1 MKLLVLTLI
10 LKYIELALKY
20 PLFGPI
26 GLKFVFFQ
34 VEAQFKINNITTE
47 ETKFNYLVSQLDPK
61 YVENIWDIVSSESKT
76 KFADSKARLLNWFK
90 KVENA
95 RIKRLITGVELGNMK
110 PSQLLQKLRAI
121 ATPDISEKLIRT
133 LWLDKLPDSFKASL
147 LVSDEDVDK
156 LAAMADKITDMT
168 TKSEIYYINH
178 DTNKVLLDKISEL
191 ERQISHINPAV
202 EAATNSTAGY
212 NEPCR
217 KYRLFVFDKISKLKF
232 LVDTGAD
239 VSIIP
244 ATAQF
249 KQESDYKLYAA
260 NGSEIKTFGVKILN
274 LDLGLR
280 RDFQW
285 PFIIAKVKRGIL
297 GADFLFKYNIL
308 VDINKRKLIDGLT
321 NLEIICEAISTFE
334 GSITTVKANSTFDL
348 IAQFPDITKPLLFPT
363 KLNHGVRHR
372 IITKGQPKFARARQL
387 GPRRLELAKQEF
399 KFMLDNNII
408 KPPKSQWASP
418 LHLALKKDGTFRP
431 CGDYRQLNFCTLPD
445 RYPIPRIEYVQNI
458 LKNTNIY
465 SKIDLLKAYFQIPI
479 AEEDQEKTAIITP
492 FGLFEFNVMCFGLR
506 NAPATFQRFMHEVL
520 RDLNFAFSYLDDI
533 LIASTD
539 EKQHKEHLNLVFK
552 RLNEY
557 GLKINVSKS
566 VFAATEIE
574 FLGYLITPMGTK
586 PLPSRV
592 QVIQDYKLPDT
603 IQDLRKFLGMVNFYR
618 RHIKGASDTQAILH
632 NYLQGAKKNDKRRI
646 KWTDEAKKQ
655 FIKCKADLANMALL
669 SFPDSNLPISLCT
682 DASNSAIGTKPEK
695 ASPKQ
700 LRQLHF
706 ISQFSTEICHIS
718 GQDNVVADTLSRIE
732 ELTLID
738 YDVIAD
744 EQILDSELNN
754 LQTNVQT
761 SLKFKQYPLPS
772 GKQLWCD
779 TSTAN
784 IRPYLPKS
792 HRMRM
797 FHQIHGLSHP
807 GIRSTIKQMTQRFIC
822 PSIRKDV
829 LQWSRDCRACQ
840 RNKINRHTKTSF
852 GTFQM
857 STEKFND
864 IHIDLVGPLPPS
876 KNYIYCL
883 TCIDRYSNW
892 MEAIPLENNSADTV
906 ARAIYNNCITRYGTP
921 SRLVTDRGAQFTSDT
936 FANLTKIC
944 GIKLQHTTAYH
955 PQANGKVER
964 LHRTLKAAIRA
975 HNNPTW
981 SESIPTILLGLRTAI
996 PNDSNHSI
1004 AQVVYGTERDSAEK
1018 QTFKSGTMS
1027 KATKG
1032 LKIKIRS
1039 QTRRIE
1045 RYLASIDEHISGGDL
1060 HKLKMIQEG
1069 ITEIKTETKFLFD
1082 ELFVQEEVDEEK
1094 ELEGYEAIQDKIE
1107 KLELKLRRALE
1118 GNQSTADTK
1127 QAKAI
1132 ETVKLP
1138 IFELPH
1144 FYGDA
1149 NSWFNFKE
1157 VFGMVIDQNPGLN
1170 DLQKLQYLGSAV
1182 KGEAARLIRGFPV
1195 VSESY
1200 KQAWDTLVSR
1210 YDNQR
1215 ELAYAQLNK
1224 IFKIKQVKNTSAK
1237 AIREL
1242 LDTCNESV
1250 RNLESLGLQRN
1261 ELVDVILVQFLRNRL
1276 DEDVKR
1282 QWELTQ
1288 DERSFPSYENFI
1300 QFLERQAR
1308 SLPQGARE
1316 YQRKENEM
1324 QREYA
1329 SVHTAV
1335 NANAQIC
1342 IACKAGHRIYNCTT
1356 FSTMPIEQKWEFVKQ
1371 NKLCYNCLKKGHTRT
1386 TCYQG
1391 PCKKC
1396 NKNHH
1401 TLLHR
1406 LDTKVTDSQ
1415 KGAKPQISEP
1425 VGQVNNTSIE
1435 QGGETINQVLL
1446 ATAQI
1451 IVEGENGTQLIC
1463 RALLDSGSQVCLIT
1477 REICEKLG
1485 LKGET
1490 SGRSLR
1496 GIGNNPV
1503 QGSSTSVGLKFKSIY
1518 RSEKYETRA
1527 LVMEVLTAEIPN
1539 FEMAEPTWIMQ
1550 KDFELADP
1558 LFHISAPIDIIL
1570 GAEMYA
1576 YLMHGEKKML
1586 GMNQPIAMNSRLG
1599 WILMGKVES
1608 SLSSNY
1614 KNGPCSYAV
1623 QTTSELDGL
1632 VRDFWELES
1641 VPSLQDQNPREES
1654 YETHYMKT
1662 YSRDCQGR
1670 YIVKLLF
1677 KEKPSLLGQSREKA
1691 LARFLAL
1698 ERRLLKTPRV
1708 YKQYKEFMREYEA
1721 LGHMELVPFKEIIR
1735 DPSTCYYM
1743 PHHGVEREQS
1753 TTTKLRVVFDASAK
1767 TDSGTSLN
1775 QILNTGPKIQRDIFV
1790 ILTGFRAHPIAIIA
1804 DIEKMFRQVRIH
1816 PEDADYQRIFW
1827 RQTPEQPVEDYRL
1840 LTVTYG
1846 TTSAPFLAIRTIHQ
1860 LARDECK
1867 EFPTAS
1873 KVVMSDF
1880 YVDDLLTGVSS
1891 KQEGEELIKQMIGLM
1906 SKGGFEIRKWKSN
1919 CHELVSQ
1926 MDETE
1931 TELGVNASSRVLGIL
1946 WDNSRDA
1953 FRININNPG
1962 EVITKRDYLSNI
1974 ARIFDPLGFLSPL
1987 TVALKIMMQEL
1998 WKEKLS
2004 WDEPMS
2010 ERWRSRW
2017 NSFRDEM
2024 SVLTKLEVPRY
2035 IFMDQNSRNI
2045 QLHGFC
2051 DASSVAY
2058 SAVCYLKS
2066 ETIEG
2071 QIGISLI
2078 AAKTRVAPCK
2088 PCTLPRLELCAAL
2101 LLSQLYRSIVESI
2114 KLPLD
2119 EVRLWTDSQIA
2130 LCWIK
2135 SDPNRWKKFISHRV
2149 MKIQQLTELKYW
2161 GHVSG
2166 KDNPADCAS
2175 RGLKPAALIKHEL
2188 WWQGP
2193 SWLKDDC
2200 VERIWENSNSD
2211 LQIQEQEE
2219 IVAFCH
2225 LQTTNVPEYFL
2236 KYSSFTRLK
2245 RVTAWCLRFG
2255 ANCQR
2260 ASKER
2265 EYGPLTTAEMNR
2277 AIMVIVKLVQCSEFL
2292 HEIQSLND
2300 HCQLPNKNR
2309 ILDLGPFL
2317 DDEGLLRVGGR
2328 LQRSNLSSNQKH
2340 PMILP
2345 KKHHIT
2351 RARTVEQIMG
2361 NLPPDRVNP
2370 SRPFL
2375 KTGIDIAGPFG
2386 LRPSLIRSKSVI
2398 KAYVVLFVCF
2408 AVKAVHLEM
2417 VTSLSTNS
2425 FIAALRRFISRR
2437 GRPSDIYSDNG
2448 TNFKGTQRILRE
2460 QFEIINAIETREFIS
2475 EELITWHFIPP
2486 SAPHFGGLW
2495 EANIK
2500 SVKGHIIKAGRT
2512 SLMNPEEFA
2521 TLLCQIEACLNSR
2534 PLVESSSDP
2543 NDLQALTPGHFLIG
2557 TSMIDIP
2564 EPTSK
2569 DQFNLTSRWNLVQ
2582 KLRNSFWKRWS
2593 GEYINSLQQKGK
2605 WRQKKLNLEVDQLV
2619 LIKEDGTPPMRWRLG
2634 RIIEV
2639 FPGSDK
2645 VVRVALVRT
2654 ARGVFKRPI
2663 TKLAPLPF
2671 APQDL
2676 N

>member
-1 MKLLVLTLI
+1 
-10 LKYIELALKY
+10 
-20 PLFGPI
+20 
-26 GLKFVFFQ
+26 
-34 VEAQFKINNITTE
+34 
-47 ETKFNYLVSQLDPK
+47 
-61 YVENIWDIVSSESKT
+61 
-76 KFADSKARLLNWFK
+76 
-90 KVENA
+90 
-95 RIKRLITGVELGNMK
+95 
-110 PSQLLQKLRAI
+110 
-121 ATPDISEKLIRT
+121 
-133 LWLDKLPDSFKASL
+133 
-147 LVSDEDVDK
+147 
-156 LAAMADKITDMT
+156 
-168 TKSEIYYINH
+168 
-178 DTNKVLLDKISEL
+178 
-191 ERQISHINPAV
+191 
-202 EAATNSTAGY
+202 
-212 NEPCR
+212 
-217 KYRLFVFDKISKLKF
+217 
-232 LVDTGAD
+232 
-239 VSIIP
+239 
-244 ATAQF
+244 
-249 KQESDYKLYAA
+249 
-260 NGSEIKTFGVKILN
+260 
-274 LDLGLR
+274 
-280 RDFQW
+280 
-285 PFIIAKVKRGIL
+285 
-297 GADFLFKYNIL
+297 
-308 VDINKRKLIDGLT
+308 
-321 NLEIICEAISTFE
+321 
-334 GSITTVKANSTFDL
+334 
-348 IAQFPDITKPLLFPT
+348 
-363 KLNHGVRHR
+363 
-372 IITKGQPKFARARQL
+372 
-387 GPRRLELAKQEF
+387 
-399 KFMLDNNII
+399 
-408 KPPKSQWASP
+408 
-418 LHLALKKDGTFRP
+418 
-431 CGDYRQLNFCTLPD
+431 
-445 RYPIPRIEYVQNI
+445 
-458 LKNTNIY
+458 
-465 SKIDLLKAYFQIPI
+465 
-479 AEEDQEKTAIITP
+479 
-492 FGLFEFNVMCFGLR
+492 
-506 NAPATFQRFMHEVL
+506 
-520 RDLNFAFSYLDDI
+520 
-533 LIASTD
+533 
-539 EKQHKEHLNLVFK
+539 
-552 RLNEY
+552 
-557 GLKINVSKS
+557 
-566 VFAATEIE
+566 
-574 FLGYLITPMGTK
+574 
-586 PLPSRV
+586 
-592 QVIQDYKLPDT
+592 
-603 IQDLRKFLGMVNFYR
+603 
-618 RHIKGASDTQAILH
+618 
-632 NYLQGAKKNDKRRI
+632 
-646 KWTDEAKKQ
+646 
-655 FIKCKADLANMALL
+655 
-669 SFPDSNLPISLCT
+669 
-682 DASNSAIGTKPEK
+682 
-695 ASPKQ
+695 
-700 LRQLHF
+700 
-706 ISQFSTEICHIS
+706 
-718 GQDNVVADTLSRIE
+718 
-732 ELTLID
+732 
-738 YDVIAD
+738 
-744 EQILDSELNN
+744 
-754 LQTNVQT
+754 
-761 SLKFKQYPLPS
+761 
-772 GKQLWCD
+772 
-779 TSTAN
+779 
-784 IRPYLPKS
+784 
-792 HRMRM
+792 
-797 FHQIHGLSHP
+797 
-807 GIRSTIKQMTQRFIC
+807 
-822 PSIRKDV
+822 
-829 LQWSRDCRACQ
+829 
-840 RNKINRHTKTSF
+840 
-852 GTFQM
+852 
-857 STEKFND
+857 
-864 IHIDLVGPLPPS
+864 
-876 KNYIYCL
+876 
-883 TCIDRYSNW
+883 
-892 MEAIPLENNSADTV
+892 
-906 ARAIYNNCITRYGTP
+906 
-921 SRLVTDRGAQFTSDT
+921 
-936 FANLTKIC
+936 
-944 GIKLQHTTAYH
+944 
-955 PQANGKVER
+955 
-964 LHRTLKAAIRA
+964 
-975 HNNPTW
+975 
-981 SESIPTILLGLRTAI
+981 
-996 PNDSNHSI
+996 
-1004 AQVVYGTERDSAEK
+1004 
-1018 QTFKSGTMS
+1018 MS

-1816 PEDADYQRIFW
+1816 PEDADYQRILW

-2351 RARTVEQIMG
+2351 RLIIQEYHQRYLHAGPHLVLSLIRNKYWILGGREIVRRVVKNCLICFKLRARTVEQIMG

-2543 NDLQALTPGHFLIG
+2543 NDLQALTPGHFLIDG
-2557 TSMIDIP
+2557 FHDLKNGMESVKDEKRVGRPILHRNP
-2564 EPTSK
+2564 EKVS
-2569 DQFNLTSRWNLVQ
+2569 QISN
-2582 KLRNSFWKRWS
+2582 
-2593 GEYINSLQQKGK
+2593 
-2605 WRQKKLNLEVDQLV
+2605 
-2619 LIKEDGTPPMRWRLG
+2619 LIKENP
-2634 RIIEV
+2634 RIGLRDIEEETGISKSLV
-2639 FPGSDK
+2639 GSIIKEDLQSNNYSAFYMLSDK
-2645 VVRVALVRT
+2645 HFKAQYCILYTIIVPSTSFGSQVSIIDSEKCKVLKENWDDALKTLCIVSVTGHEQTLTRVKTCRVGNENGSELGEIRFWLMSPGDKGYDGILGINDI
-2654 ARGVFKRPI
+2654 RRFNI
-2663 TKLAPLPF
+2663 PLP
-2671 APQDL
+2671 PIRERGNMISLKPEDHNYVDL
-2676 N
+2676 SCVASAHRPMVSSSLEDNSVMHIENEAVKLPPTEFNINCECNAGSVNSFRKPTWAERLRVMRKAKETVRQFMSSNSVKMLRL